1 MLASDVKQERI
12 YFGQVKV
19 PLLRHFDC
27 EDNDWNKSLQQQRAM
42 VDERLRISYARG
54 RA

>member
-19 PLLRHFDC
+19 PLLRH
-27 EDNDWNKSLQQQRAM
+27 NDWKLSLQQQRVM